1 MLNCYQDR
9 STRIRNCKILDSRK
23 VIFVNHILLYSTIS
37 PTRYIK
43 FLAIM
48 RVSFQSMVSKQN
60 SITFARLQMKELF
73 YSPIFS
79 IHQMDVSLILVA
91 LFRNFSTRKGEKTFR
106 QKSNC
111 FTCQK
116 SRKWKQNFLFPSAK
130 VLSGK
135 LYPRCNQYDDASYFL
150 KSDELENHQHQVILT
165 GK

>member
-1 MLNCYQDR
+1 MRAHDE
-9 STRIRNCKILDSRK
+9 RINWIQVYIDVREKCK
-23 VIFVNHILLYSTIS
+23 TICPMAHCS
-37 PTRYIK
+37 
-43 FLAIM
+43 
-48 RVSFQSMVSKQN
+48 SEQN

-116 SRKWKQNFLFPSAK
+116 SSKWKQNFLLPSVCCVGVK
-130 VLSGK
+130 RKTLPKMQS
-135 LYPRCNQYDDASYFL
+135 
-150 KSDELENHQHQVILT
+150 I
-165 GK
+165 

>member
-37 PTRYIK
+37 PNRYIK
-43 FLAIM
+43 LLVIM

-116 SRKWKQNFLFPSAK
+116 SSKWKQNFLLPSVCCVGVK
-130 VLSGK
+130 RKTLPKMQS
-135 LYPRCNQYDDASYFL
+135 
-150 KSDELENHQHQVILT
+150 I
-165 GK
+165 